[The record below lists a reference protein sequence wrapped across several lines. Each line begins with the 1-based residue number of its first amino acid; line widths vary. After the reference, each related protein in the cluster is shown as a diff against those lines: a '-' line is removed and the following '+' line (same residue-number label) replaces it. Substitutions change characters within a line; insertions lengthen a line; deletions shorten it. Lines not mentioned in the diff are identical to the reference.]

1 MTPAFVIAQA
11 TDDRQRVASTII
23 ADVLD
28 QLPAENNVEF
38 YKMTNDLMSTGES
51 GLKSLT
57 LMLNTVEKEAKAKV
71 EYALDGLSRKV
82 FPMKKSKQ
90 RMFYNALLS
99 SIDQMQDV
107 SDKAFLMSLFANFAA
122 ADQVEPLLPYLLDD
136 ELAMV
141 TMQTLMAIEGSEPY
155 IEACVMEAKADKK
168 ILAYAA
174 AHKKLKSTEDV
185 LISWLNGADDDT
197 KKAVYYA
204 LSQLGGTK
212 SLPILRDNAKSVK
225 YKDEPTE
232 VTTAYV
238 NIVNKLALEKDTA
251 NVLKETKKLLKVKRA
266 NIKIAAL
273 NALVNL
279 YGGDAVPTLIKHVK
293 NKDAQVRNEAL
304 RLLAYYGSEQ
314 NMAEVVKVAKKKA
327 VKADVI
333 RWLANFNNKS
343 QIEFIKEQADTKD
356 ENIAEACIYTLC
368 KIGGENDLVALFP
381 LMTEQY
387 RDVMVESL
395 AAYHGSS
402 YHLLV
407 KCFDEGNDE
416 QKITALKVIDKR
428 KMYAICNYVIEQCI
442 SENVSDD
449 VRAAAYAA
457 LNNVVRVENM
467 QFLRL
472 QLVRAPEAYVKDIQ
486 DALITLFSDKNAFN
500 PNTLNNTVNFYKEQA
515 PSAQARFYPVF
526 ASNEKFI
533 SLNYVL
539 DAYNSGIN
547 EKEALDALLTMD
559 HKSMIEVLYN
569 IAKDDALNRDE
580 VLKRYIYLVEKYGDS
595 EVTKVNA
602 AKKALDLNPN
612 DEVKNIIIKA
622 LENTNSYQAIMLAAS
637 YLDNEKTLQT
647 AANVILNI
655 AYKNPDYNGDE
666 LVELLQ
672 RIKDVFTDGDA
683 LYKKAQIEEHLAKI
697 AKTPVFTLSEEEK
710 KEGFVILFDG
720 TNLDKWVGDKTNYIV
735 KNGNIYVSANYGNDG
750 NLYTEKEYSDF
761 IYRFEFCY
769 LRSGVNNGVGIRTPM
784 NVDAAYEGMEIQI
797 LDHDAPIYQGLREY
811 QVHGSV
817 YGIVPAERVVFP
829 ELGTWNTEEIMI
841 KGDHIRVTVNGQ
853 VIVDADIRKAC
864 KGHNVA
870 LDGSK
875 NNPYT
880 VDNQNHPGLFNK
892 KGYISFCGHGE
903 GLLIRNI
910 RIKEL

>member
-1 MTPAFVIAQA
+1 MTPTFVIAQA
-11 TDDRQRVASTII
+11 IDDRQRAASTII

-38 YKMTNDLMSTGES
+38 HKLTGELLSTGES
-51 GLKSLT
+51 GLKSVA
-57 LMLNTVEKEAKAKV
+57 LMLNTLESDAKAKV
-71 EYALDGLSRKV
+71 EYALDGLARKAYS
-82 FPMKKSKQ
+82 MKKSQQ
-90 RMFYNALLS
+90 RTLYNALLA

-107 SDKAFLMSLFANFAA
+107 NNKAFLISLFGYFATA
-122 ADQVEPLLPYLLDD
+122 KQMEALLPYLLDED
-136 ELAMV
+136 LAMI
-141 TMQTLMAIEGSEPY
+141 TMQTLMTVSDTGPY
-155 IEACVMEAKADKK
+155 IENCITEGKVDKK

-174 AHKKLKSTEDV
+174 AHKKMESTEDV
-185 LISWLNGADDDT
+185 LISWLTNADEET
-197 KKAVYYA
+197 KKAVCYA
-204 LSQLGGTK
+204 LSQIGSVK

-225 YKDEPTE
+225 YKDDSSEATL
-232 VTTAYV
+232 YYI
-238 NIVNKLALEKDTA
+238 NIVNKLALEKDTV

-266 NIKIAAL
+266 NVKIAAL

-279 YGGDAVPTLIKHVK
+279 QGANAVPTLIKYAK
-293 NKDAQVRNEAL
+293 NKDAEVRNEAL
-304 RLLAYYGSEQ
+304 SLLVPYYNEQLLAD
-314 NMAEVVKVAKKKA
+314 VVKVAKKKA

-333 RWLANFNNKS
+333 RWLANFDSKS
-343 QIEFIKEQADTKD
+343 QMEFIMKQTETKD
-356 ENIAEACIYTLC
+356 ENLAEACIYTLTR
-368 KIGGENDLVALFP
+368 IGGENDIVALFP

-387 RDVMVESL
+387 RDIMVESL
-395 AAYHGSS
+395 AAYPRSS
-402 YHLLV
+402 YYLLV
-407 KCFDEGNDE
+407 KCFDEGDDE
-416 QKITALKVIDKR
+416 QKITALKAIDRR
-428 KMYAICNYVIEQCI
+428 KMYAICDYVLEQCLA
-442 SENVSDD
+442 ENVSDD

-457 LNNVVRVENM
+457 LHNVVRIDNM
-467 QFLRL
+467 MFLHL
-472 QLVRAPEAYVKDIQ
+472 QLVNAAEVYVKDIQ
-486 DALITLFSDKNAFN
+486 KAMIKLFSDKNAFN
-500 PNTLNNTVNFYKEQA
+500 PRTLNALVNFYKEQT
-515 PSAQARFYPVF
+515 PSVQARFYPIF

-539 DAYNSGIN
+539 DAYNSGVN
-547 EKEALDALLTMD
+547 EKEALDALLTME
-559 HKSMIEVLYN
+559 HKSMIDVLYN
-569 IAKDDALNRDE
+569 IAKDDELNRDE
-580 VLKRYIYLVEKYGDS
+580 VLKRYIYIVEKYGDS
-595 EVTKVNA
+595 EVAKVNA
-602 AKKALDLNPN
+602 AKKALELNPS

-622 LENTNSYQAIMLAAS
+622 LENTNSYQAIMLAAN
-637 YLDNEKTLQT
+637 YLDREETLQA
-647 AANVILNI
+647 AANAILNI
-655 AYKNPDYNGDE
+655 AYKNPDYNGDD
-666 LVELLQ
+666 VVKLLQ

-697 AKTPVFTLSEEEK
+697 AQTPVFTLSEEEK
-710 KEGFVILFDG
+710 EEGFVILFDG

-735 KNGNIYVSANYGNDG
+735 KNGNIYVSANYGDDG

-817 YGIVPAERVVFP
+817 YGIVPAERIVFP
-829 ELGTWNTEEIMI
+829 KLGTWNTEEIMI

-870 LDGSK
+870 PDGSK

-880 VDNQNHPGLFNK
+880 ADNQNHPGLFNK

-903 GLLIRNI
+903 GLLIRNV